1 MKRRLATGIQLR
13 NHRLDTPNCLTY
25 DKLCSEKH
33 FIRRLSQ
40 FENAFFTGSKA
51 KTDEGQMSNFD
62 LMDYAPIGLMFLVA
76 FGFAVSQILVTQL
89 IGPKKKTATKLM
101 PYECGKD
108 PVGSA
113 RDRFSVKFYSV
124 AVIFLLFDIE
134 VLFMIPFAV
143 AFKSL
148 LGLERLSGIAYGTI
162 AFIEI
167 LVFIGT
173 LIVGYI
179 YVWKK
184 GVFDWGL
191 QARAEARAEAKEA
204 ARRRREAAERQKLA
218 A

>member
-1 MKRRLATGIQLR
+1 
-13 NHRLDTPNCLTY
+13 
-25 DKLCSEKH
+25 
-33 FIRRLSQ
+33 
-40 FENAFFTGSKA
+40 
-51 KTDEGQMSNFD
+51 MSNFN
-62 LMDYAPIGLMFLVA
+62 LTDYAPIGLMFIVA
-76 FGFAVSQILVTQL
+76 IGFAVSQILVTQF

-113 RDRFSVKFYSV
+113 RDRFSIKFYTV

-134 VLFMIPFAV
+134 VLFIIPFAV

-148 LGLERLSGIAYGTI
+148 LGLERLGGVAYGTI

-167 LVFIGT
+167 LVFIST

-184 GVFDWGL
+184 GIFDWGL
-191 QARAEARAEAKEA
+191 QARAEARAEAKAA